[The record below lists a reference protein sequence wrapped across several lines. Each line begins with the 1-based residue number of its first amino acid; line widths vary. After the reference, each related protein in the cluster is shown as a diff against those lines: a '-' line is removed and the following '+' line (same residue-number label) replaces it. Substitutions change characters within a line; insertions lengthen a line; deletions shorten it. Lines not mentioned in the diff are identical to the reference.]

1 MSNKSDIGVTYFSDE
16 LFMTENFLVY
26 SVIDF
31 FQKRNSFN
39 EIYSSY
45 SSLKKNSSRG
55 RGGEDLAIMPVL
67 FNTHKLGYNVN

>member
-16 LFMTENFLVY
+16 LFMTEHFLVY

-55 RGGEDLAIMPVL
+55 RGGGR
-67 FNTHKLGYNVN
+67 T